1 MKALAVTQYTMLELS
16 RRRILLVF
24 FIIGAAGLL
33 IFGIGFRVI
42 YSFAVSGQFAATNLP
57 PEVFN
62 KVLQLQFLSYLYG
75 ALSTFALLIAFGI
88 GMTAIY
94 HDLESGA
101 AVSIFS
107 KPVTR
112 LEFAAGKIAAAAASM
127 VVIVGALAVEARLV
141 MLLFPG
147 GLEGSLTAQ
156 VIATTANTLLLMLL
170 VLALS
175 TWINNI
181 VAAIVAF
188 IYYNVITGVIVA
200 VHQLFDSGAFDN
212 PVLKTIFDLLYWT
225 VPHALVSSAPGD
237 LVRAQLELSNRST
250 NGPNTAQ
257 TLALI
262 PPASGLGDI
271 AWWAFLVVLFSAL
284 VYFAVRRRQ
293 V

>member
-1 MKALAVTQYTMLELS
+1 MKALAVARYTLIELS

-33 IFGIGFRVI
+33 LFGVGFRVL
-42 YSFAVSGQFAATNLP
+42 YSFATASNGRFVATNLP
-57 PEVFN
+57 PDVFN
-62 KVLQLQFLSYLYG
+62 RILELQFLSYLYG
-75 ALSTFALLIAFGI
+75 ALGTFALLIAFGI

-112 LEFAAGKIAAAAASM
+112 AEFTAGKIAAAVASLI
-127 VVIVGALAVEARLV
+127 VIVGLLAIEARLV
-141 MLLFPG
+141 MLLVPG
-147 GLEGSLTAQ
+147 AGLEGSLTGQ

-175 TWINNI
+175 TWMNNI

-188 IYYNVITGVIVA
+188 VYNEVVTGVIVT
-200 VHQLFDSGAFDN
+200 VHNLFASGAFDN
-212 PVLKTIFDLLYWT
+212 AILKAVFDVLYWI
-225 VPHALVSSAPGD
+225 VPHELVSSAPGD
-237 LVRAQLELSNRST
+237 LVRAQAALSNEPSGGRVV
-250 NGPNTAQ
+250 
-257 TLALI
+257 ALV
-262 PPASGLGDI
+262 PAASGFGDI
-271 AWWAFLVVLFSAL
+271 VWWAFLVVLFAGL

>member
-1 MKALAVTQYTMLELS
+1 MTAAFAVARYTMTELS

-33 IFGIGFRVI
+33 IFGVGFRVL
-42 YSFAVSGQFAATNLP
+42 YSYTSAGSGFVTTNLP
-57 PEVFN
+57 PDVFN
-62 KVLQLQFLSYLYG
+62 RILELQFLSYLYG

-112 LEFAAGKIAAAAASM
+112 FGFAAGKVAAAVTSLI
-127 VVIVGALAVEARLV
+127 VIVGLLAVEARLV

-147 GLEGSLTAQ
+147 AGLEGSLTGQ

-175 TWINNI
+175 TWMNNI

-188 IYYNVITGVIVA
+188 IYYNVITGVIVG
-200 VHQLFDSGAFDN
+200 VHSLFQSGAFDN
-212 PVLKTIFDLLYWT
+212 PTLKAISDILYWT

-237 LVRAQLELSNRST
+237 LVRAQVALSNAPPGERVV
-250 NGPNTAQ
+250 AI
-257 TLALI
+257 I
-262 PPASGLGDI
+262 PQASGFGDI
-271 AWWAFLVVLFSAL
+271 VWWAFLMVLFAGL
-284 VYFAVRRRQ
+284 VYLAVRRKQ

>member
-1 MKALAVTQYTMLELS
+1 VNKAVAVARYTTLELS

-33 IFGIGFRVI
+33 IFGVGFRVI
-42 YSFAVSGQFAATNLP
+42 YSYATSGAISVGDLP
-57 PEVFN
+57 PDVFN
-62 KVLQLQFLSYLYG
+62 RILELQFLSYLYA

-107 KPVTR
+107 KPITR
-112 LEFAAGKIAAAAASM
+112 VAFTAGKIAAAVASL
-127 VVIVGALAVEARLV
+127 VVIVGVLAVEARLV

-147 GLEGSLTAQ
+147 AGLEGSLTGQ
-156 VIATTANTLLLMLL
+156 VIATTANTLLVMLL

-175 TWINNI
+175 TWMNNI
-181 VAAIVAF
+181 VAAILAF
-188 IYYNVITGVIVA
+188 VYNNVITGVIVA
-200 VHQLFDSGAFDN
+200 LHALFASGAFDN
-212 PVLKTIFDLLYWT
+212 AVLKTIFDVLYWT

-237 LVRAQLELSNRST
+237 LARAQLSVSNAT
-250 NGPNTAQ
+250 PAQ
-257 TLALI
+257 RAVAVI
-262 PPASGLGDI
+262 PAASSFGDI
-271 AWWAFLVVLFSAL
+271 VWWAFLVAVLAAL
-284 VYFAVRRRQ
+284 VYVAVRRRQ

>member
-1 MKALAVTQYTMLELS
+1 MKATAVARYTMLELS

-24 FIIGAAGLL
+24 FIIGAAGLV
-33 IFGIGFRVI
+33 IFGVGFRVI
-42 YSFAVSGQFAATNLP
+42 YSFAVGGQFATTNLP
-57 PEVFN
+57 PETFN
-62 KVLQLQFLSYLYG
+62 RLLQLQFLSYLYG

-94 HDLESGA
+94 HDLESGS
-101 AVSIFS
+101 AVSILS

-112 LEFAAGKIAAAAASM
+112 LDFASGKIGAAVASL
-127 VVIVGALAVEARLV
+127 VVIVGLLAIEARVV

-147 GLEGSLTAQ
+147 GLEGSLTGQ

-175 TWINNI
+175 TWMNNI

-188 IYYNVITGVIVA
+188 IYYDVITGVIVS
-200 VHQLFDSGAFDN
+200 VHQLFASGTLDN
-212 PVLKTIFDLLYWT
+212 AVVKTIFDILYWT

-237 LVRAQLELSNRST
+237 LARAQVAL
-250 NGPNTAQ
+250 TAPENAGNVSR
-257 TLALI
+257 TVALV
-262 PPASGLGDI
+262 PPASGAGDI
-271 AWWAFLVVLFSAL
+271 LWWAFLVVVFCSL
-284 VYFAVRRRQ
+284 VYLAVRRRQ